1 MTLSV
6 AVIGTGAIGMDLVNK
21 IHRSPLLN
29 CGLLAGRNKDSAG
42 FELAAQLGCPTSAG
56 GIDAVLASPTPFDVV
71 FDATNAMSHAKHW
84 ELLRPLGSLM
94 IDLTPSHLGKMIVPT
109 VTGTDALT
117 ERNVSL
123 ISCGGQASIPILHA
137 LSRHFRINDIE
148 VVATV
153 ASNILGRAT
162 RINIDEYVD
171 TTQRAL
177 SAFTGVANT
186 KAILNISPAAP
197 PAMFRVTIFAGM
209 PGVTK
214 EQITPVLAEAV
225 EAVRGFSA
233 GYSLTALNVSEGRV
247 SISLEVVASS
257 KVMPEYAGNLDLI
270 NSAAILV
277 AEQYA
282 SYRNK
287 TEGANGHSD

>member
-56 GIDAVLASPTPFDVV
+56 GIDAVLASPKPFDVV

-84 ELLRPLGSLM
+84 ELLRPLGTLL

-109 VTGTDALT
+109 VTGTEALA

-197 PAMFRVTIFAGM
+197 PAMFRVTIFAGI

>member
-1 MTLSV
+1 
-6 AVIGTGAIGMDLVNK
+6 MDLVNK
-21 IHRSPLLN
+21 IHRSPWLH

-42 FELAAQLGCPTSAG
+42 LEIAAKLGCPTSAG
-56 GIDAVLASPTPFDVV
+56 GIDAILAASKPFDVV
-71 FDATNAMSHAKHW
+71 FDATNAMSHVRHW
-84 ELLRPLGSLM
+84 ELLRPLGSLL

-109 VTGTDALT
+109 VTGTEALT
-117 ERNVSL
+117 DRNVSL

-137 LSRHFRINDIE
+137 LSRHFQINDIE

-162 RINIDEYVD
+162 RINIDEYVE
-171 TTQRAL
+171 TTQVAL
-177 SAFTGVANT
+177 SAFTGVAST

-197 PAMFRVTIFAGM
+197 PSMFRVTIFADI
-209 PGVTK
+209 PGATI
-214 EQITPVLAEAV
+214 EQITPVVSAAAA
-225 EAVRGFSA
+225 AVREFSA
-233 GYSLTALNVSEGRV
+233 GYRLTALKVTEGRV
-247 SISLEVVASS
+247 SVSLEVTASS

-282 SYRNK
+282 HSRNK
-287 TEGANGHSD
+287 AEVANDYSH

>member
-21 IHRSPLLN
+21 IQRSPLLH

-84 ELLRPLGSLM
+84 ALLRPLGSLM

-109 VTGTDALT
+109 VTGTGALT

-197 PAMFRVTIFAGM
+197 PAMFRVTIFAGI

-287 TEGANGHSD
+287 TEGANGHAD

>member
-21 IHRSPLLN
+21 IQRSPLLH

-94 IDLTPSHLGKMIVPT
+94 IDLTPSHMGKMIVPT
-109 VTGTDALT
+109 VTGTGALT

-197 PAMFRVTIFAGM
+197 PAMFRVTIFAGI
-209 PGVTK
+209 PGITK

-287 TEGANGHSD
+287 TEGANGHAD

>member
-197 PAMFRVTIFAGM
+197 PAMFRVTIFAGI

-287 TEGANGHSD
+287 TEGANGHAD

>member
-21 IHRSPLLN
+21 IQRSPLLH

-109 VTGTDALT
+109 VTGTEALA

-197 PAMFRVTIFAGM
+197 PAMFRVTIFAGI

-287 TEGANGHSD
+287 TEGANGHAD

>member
-21 IHRSPLLN
+21 IQRSPLLH

-109 VTGTDALT
+109 VTGTEALA

-197 PAMFRVTIFAGM
+197 PAMFRVTIFAGI

-257 KVMPEYAGNLDLI
+257 KVMPEYARNLDLI

>member
-21 IHRSPLLN
+21 IQRSPLLH

-42 FELAAQLGCPTSAG
+42 LELAAQLGCPTSAG

-109 VTGTDALT
+109 VTGTEALA

-197 PAMFRVTIFAGM
+197 PAMFRVTIFAGI

>member
-56 GIDAVLASPTPFDVV
+56 GIDAVLASPKPFDVV

-109 VTGTDALT
+109 VTGTEALA

-197 PAMFRVTIFAGM
+197 PAMFRVTIFAGI

>member
-21 IHRSPLLN
+21 IQRSPLLH
-29 CGLLAGRNKDSAG
+29 CRLLAGRNKDSAG

-109 VTGTDALT
+109 VTGTEALT

-197 PAMFRVTIFAGM
+197 PAMFRVTIFAGI

>member
-1 MTLSV
+1 MTLPV

-21 IHRSPLLN
+21 IQRSPLLH

-109 VTGTDALT
+109 VTGTEALA

-197 PAMFRVTIFAGM
+197 PAMFRVTIFAGI

>member
-56 GIDAVLASPTPFDVV
+56 GIDAVLASPKPFDVV

-109 VTGTDALT
+109 VTGTEALA

-197 PAMFRVTIFAGM
+197 PAMFRVTIFAGI

-287 TEGANGHSD
+287 TEGANGHAD